1 MNGRFLGCRD
11 AEADSRAVL
20 LGLPLDAT
28 GCGRAGVKDGPAAVR
43 QASQFLEEYS
53 LSLRADFRD
62 VRVYDALDVPLPP
75 GNLPGA
81 LKAIEDEAGRVL
93 TAGLALLALGGEHL
107 VTLPL
112 VRAAAARYPGL
123 RVLQLDA
130 HADLADQYG
139 GEPLTH
145 ATVMRRVMEQVGP
158 GRLIQAGIRS
168 GTAEEEAFAETNT
181 LWLDPRTPA
190 GLEATR
196 RALKGHPVYL
206 TIDIDVLDPAFAP
219 GVSCPE
225 PAGWTTGEAL
235 AVLSGLAGLEVVAL
249 DLVEVCPPADA
260 GAATAVAAARILR
273 DAGILF
279 FHP

>member
-1 MNGRFLGCRD
+1 MNGRFLGCRE
-11 AEADSRAVL
+11 AEAGSRAVL

-62 VRVYDALDVPLPP
+62 VGVYDALDLPLPP
-75 GNLPGA
+75 GNLLGA
-81 LKAIEDEAGRVL
+81 LKAIEDEAARVL
-93 TAGLALLALGGEHL
+93 GAGLALLAVGGEHL

-145 ATVMRRVMEQVGP
+145 ATVMFRVVQHLGP

-168 GTAEEEAFAETNT
+168 GTAEEAAFAEANT

-190 GLEATR
+190 GLAATR
-196 RALKGHPVYL
+196 RALRGHPVYL

-235 AVLSGLAGLEVVAL
+235 VVLSALADLDVVAV
-249 DLVEVCPPADA
+249 DLVEVCPSADA
-260 GAATAVAAARILR
+260 GGATAVAAARILR
-273 DAGILF
+273 DAGIIF
-279 FHP
+279 FKP

>member
-1 MNGRFLGCRD
+1 MSGRFLGCRE
-11 AEADSRAVL
+11 AEAGARAVL

-53 LSLRADFRD
+53 LPLRADFRD
-62 VRVYDALDVPLPP
+62 VGVYDALDLPLPP
-75 GNLPGA
+75 GNLQGA
-81 LKAIEDEAGRVL
+81 LKAIEDEAGQIL
-93 TAGLALLALGGEHL
+93 GAGLGLLALGGEHL

-112 VRAAAARYPGL
+112 VRAVAARYPDL
-123 RVLQLDA
+123 RILHLDA

-145 ATVMRRVMEQVGP
+145 ATVMRRVAERVGP
-158 GRLIQAGIRS
+158 GKLIQAGIRS
-168 GTAEEEAFAETNT
+168 GTPEEAAFAEANT

-190 GLEATR
+190 GLDSTR
-196 RALKGHPVYL
+196 RALSGYPVYL
-206 TIDIDVLDPAFAP
+206 TIDIDVLDPGFAP

-225 PAGWTTGEAL
+225 PAGWTTGEAF
-235 AVLSGLAGLEVVAL
+235 AVLGALADLNVVAL